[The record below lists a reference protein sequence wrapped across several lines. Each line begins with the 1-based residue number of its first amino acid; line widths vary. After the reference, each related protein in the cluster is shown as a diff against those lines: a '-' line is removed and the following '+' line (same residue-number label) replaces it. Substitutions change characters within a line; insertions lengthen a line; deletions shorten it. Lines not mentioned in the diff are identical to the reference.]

1 MQDETEPTLNELA
14 WDLVQQALFASD
26 ELRIAL
32 VDEID
37 GATVLDF
44 GVEIVGSLGAGLA
57 LAEVCTAGLAEI
69 TVAPGEIAGVGWPH
83 VFVSTDSPVDACM
96 MCQYAGWQI
105 RTADFFGMGSGPMRA
120 AAARE
125 ELFDHFDYK
134 EDATHVVG
142 VLESSTLPTV
152 SAVREIALKC
162 GIETKNLA
170 LLAAPTSSIAGN
182 LQVVSRSI
190 ETALHKLFE
199 LDYDVTRVE
208 SAVGWAPLAPV
219 AADDLAG
226 IGRTNDAILY
236 GGRVTLMVNGDDE
249 AITSIGPRVPSSA
262 SPAHG
267 QPFINIFEQAG
278 RDFYKIDPLLF
289 SPAEVVFHNVETG
302 RVHHFGGIAPE
313 VLKRSFGL

>member
-44 GVEIVGSLGAGLA
+44 GVDIVGSLGAGLA

-69 TVAPGEIAGVGWPH
+69 TVTPGEIGGIGWPH

-120 AAARE
+120 AAGRE

-142 VLESSTLPTV
+142 VLETSAMPTV
-152 SAVREIALKC
+152 SAIREIAEKC
-162 GIETKNLA
+162 SVETKYLA
-170 LLAAPTSSIAGN
+170 LLVAPTASIAGN

-219 AADDLAG
+219 AQDDLAG

-249 AITSIGPRVPSSA
+249 AITAIGPRVPSSA